1 MTFKR
6 LAFVFIVLVLG
17 AVIVFVIPKPDSVKA
32 HSAKRIDRTIEMTW
46 GDMFFQV
53 KGQPKNAPV
62 TVKAG
67 EVVKFVIKNTGQVMH
82 EMHIGRKVNLKDEVY
97 DEPLFTEGY
106 DTLFLDKGQAA
117 ELVLIIPN
125 KPGEWELGCLHEG
138 HYPAGMKAK
147 LIIQPKS

>member
-1 MTFKR
+1 
-6 LAFVFIVLVLG
+6 
-17 AVIVFVIPKPDSVKA
+17 
-32 HSAKRIDRTIEMTW
+32 MTW
-46 GDMFFQV
+46 GEMFFQV
-53 KGQPKNAPV
+53 KGQAKNAPV

-67 EVVKFVIKNTGQVMH
+67 EVVKFVIKNIGQTMH

-106 DTLFLDKGQAA
+106 DTLFLDKGQTA